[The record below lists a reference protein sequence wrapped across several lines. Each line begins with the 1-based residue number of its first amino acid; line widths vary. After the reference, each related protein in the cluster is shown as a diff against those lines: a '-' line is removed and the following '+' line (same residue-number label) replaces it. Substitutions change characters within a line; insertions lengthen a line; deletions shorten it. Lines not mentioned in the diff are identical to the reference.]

1 MIELACRHSSG
12 RKKQCVK
19 NKNPRKK
26 LKKLYESKHANF
38 LVHGKE
44 KQSRGRGEGLEAS
57 RVGYIHPA
65 TSDNLHFST
74 TTPGDG

>member
-1 MIELACRHSSG
+1 LHADIVQEG
-12 RKKQCVK
+12 K
-19 NKNPRKK
+19 NSVLRIKIHAKV
-26 LKKLYESKHANF
+26 KKLYESKHANF

-57 RVGYIHPA
+57 RAGYIHPA